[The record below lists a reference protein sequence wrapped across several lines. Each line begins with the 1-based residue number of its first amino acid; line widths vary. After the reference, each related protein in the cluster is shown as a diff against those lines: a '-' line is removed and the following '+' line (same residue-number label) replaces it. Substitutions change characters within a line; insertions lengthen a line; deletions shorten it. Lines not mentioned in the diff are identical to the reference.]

1 MEGDRMGHDY
11 TGKAALVTG
20 AASGLGQA
28 TALALVRA
36 GCGVLAVDVAAEGL
50 AATAAAAQAGPGS
63 IQTLTADLSDLER
76 CAAVVEKAVGAFGRL
91 DLLCN
96 IAGIARM
103 DYIAA
108 VTPEQW
114 RRIIDINLAAP
125 FFLSQAA
132 LPHLIETKGG
142 IVNVA
147 SSAGIQG
154 QAYMSPYSASKA
166 GLIGLTKAMAME
178 LIHAPVRINAVAP
191 AGMKTPMAAP
201 GHLVPPEGFSV
212 DLLMRY
218 AGIREQA
225 DPEAVADFI
234 LYVGS
239 GRGAFFHGACLSMDQ
254 GQTAG

>member
-1 MEGDRMGHDY
+1 MRHDY
-11 TGKAALVTG
+11 TGKVALVTG
-20 AASGLGQA
+20 AGSGLGRA
-28 TALALVRA
+28 TALALVQSGA
-36 GCGVLAVDVAAEGL
+36 KVFAVDVSSDGL
-50 AATAAAAQAGPGS
+50 AATAAEVGHDSGAM
-63 IQTLTADLSDLER
+63 QTLVADISHLEG
-76 CAAVVEKAVGAFGRL
+76 CADVVQAAVEAFGRL

-103 DYIAA
+103 EHSAS
-108 VTPEQW
+108 VTPENW
-114 RRIIDINLAAP
+114 RRMIDINLAAP
-125 FFLSQAA
+125 FFLAQAA
-132 LPHLIETKGG
+132 LPHLVESEGA

-154 QAYMSPYSASKA
+154 QAYMVPYSASKA

-178 LIHAPVRINAVAP
+178 FIHSPVRINAIAP

-201 GHLVPPEGFSV
+201 GYMAPPEGFSV

-218 AGIREQA
+218 AGIRDMA
-225 DPEAVADFI
+225 DPKAVADFI

-239 GRGAFFHGACLSMDQ
+239 GQGSYFHGACLSMDQ

>member
-1 MEGDRMGHDY
+1 MGHDY
-11 TGKAALVTG
+11 AGKVALVTG
-20 AASGLGQA
+20 AASGLGRA
-28 TALALVRA
+28 TTLALVQSGA
-36 GCGVLAVDVAAEGL
+36 NVLAVDLASEGL
-50 AATAAAAQAGPGS
+50 ATTATEAAGGPGS
-63 IQTLTADLSDLER
+63 IQTLTADISRLEG
-76 CAAVVEKAVGAFGRL
+76 CAAIVDKAVALFGRL

-103 DYIAA
+103 EYIAD
-108 VTPEQW
+108 VTPDLW
-114 RRIIDINLAAP
+114 RRMIDVNLSAP

-132 LPHLIETKGG
+132 LPHLLETKGA

-154 QAYMSPYSASKA
+154 QAYMGPYSASKS

-178 LIHAPVRINAVAP
+178 YIHEPVRINAIAP

-201 GHLVPPEGFSV
+201 GTLVPPEGFSL

-218 AGIREQA
+218 AGIREMA
-225 DPEAVADFI
+225 EPEAIADFI

-239 GRGAFFHGACLSMDQ
+239 GRGGFFHGACLSMDQ

>member
-1 MEGDRMGHDY
+1 MRHDY
-11 TGKAALVTG
+11 AGKVALVTG
-20 AASGLGQA
+20 AASGLGRA
-28 TALALVRA
+28 TALALVRS
-36 GCGVLAVDVAAEGL
+36 GCSVLAVDVAEDGL
-50 AATAAAAQAGPGS
+50 AATASAGQNDPGAMR
-63 IQTLTADLSDLER
+63 TLVADISDLEG
-76 CAAVVEKAVGAFGRL
+76 CADIVQAAVEAFGRL

-96 IAGIARM
+96 IAGVARM
-103 DYIAA
+103 EHLTS
-108 VTPEQW
+108 VTPEHW
-114 RRIIDINLAAP
+114 RRMIDVNLAAP
-125 FFLSQAA
+125 FFLAQAA
-132 LPHLIETKGG
+132 LAHLIETQGA

-154 QAYMSPYSASKA
+154 QAYMVPYSASKS

-178 LIHAPVRINAVAP
+178 FTHAPVRINAIAP

-201 GHLVPPEGFSV
+201 GNLVPPEGFSL

-239 GRGAFFHGACLSMDQ
+239 GQGAFFHGACLSMDQ

>member
-1 MEGDRMGHDY
+1 MGQDY
-11 TGKAALVTG
+11 KGKVVVVTG
-20 AASGLGQA
+20 AGSGLGQA
-28 TALALVRA
+28 TALAAMQAGAQVMAIDVSAAGLDATISRA
-36 GCGVLAVDVAAEGL
+36 GDSAASMHTLA
-50 AATAAAAQAGPGS
+50 
-63 IQTLTADLSDLER
+63 IDLSRAENG
-76 CAAVVEKAVGAFGRL
+76 AEAIAEAVSHFGRI

-103 DYIAA
+103 HSIPDITPSDWQA
-108 VTPEQW
+108 V
-114 RRIIDINLAAP
+114 ININLAAP

-154 QAYMSPYSASKA
+154 QAYMTPYCASKA

-178 LIHAPVRINAVAP
+178 VMHLPVRINAIAP
-191 AGMKTPMAAP
+191 AGMATPMAAP
-201 GHLVPPEGFSV
+201 GSLTPPEDFSL

-218 AGIREQA
+218 AGMRDMA
-225 DPEAVADFI
+225 DPAQVADFI

-239 GRGAFFHGACLSMDQ
+239 GRGAFFHGACLSIDQ

>member
-1 MEGDRMGHDY
+1 MQHDY
-11 TGKAALVTG
+11 EGKAAVVTG
-20 AASGLGQA
+20 AASGLGRA

-36 GCGVLAVDVAAEGL
+36 GARVLAVDVTADGL
-50 AATAAAAQAGPGS
+50 AETLADAGS
-63 IQTLTADLSDLER
+63 ENIRSFAADLSQLED
-76 CAAVVEKAVGAFGRL
+76 CASVVEQAVSAFGRL

-96 IAGIARM
+96 VAGIARM
-103 DYIAA
+103 DHVAD
-108 VTPEQW
+108 VTVDQF
-114 RRIIDINLAAP
+114 RRMIDINLSAP

-132 LPHLIETKGG
+132 LPHLIETNGA

-154 QAYMSPYSASKA
+154 QAYMVPYSASKA

-178 LIHAPVRINAVAP
+178 FIHAPVRINAIAP
-191 AGMKTPMAAP
+191 AGMNTPMTAP
-201 GHLVPPEGFSV
+201 GYMMPPEGFSL
-212 DLLMRY
+212 DLLGRY
-218 AGIREQA
+218 SGIREKA
-225 DPEAVADFI
+225 EPEKMADFI